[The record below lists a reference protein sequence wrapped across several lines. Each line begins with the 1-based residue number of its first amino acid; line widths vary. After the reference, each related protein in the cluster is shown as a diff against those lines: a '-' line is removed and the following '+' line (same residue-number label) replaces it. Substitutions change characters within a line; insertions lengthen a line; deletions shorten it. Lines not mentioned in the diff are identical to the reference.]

1 MIMKKK
7 KKMMS
12 GVSEIGKVRE
22 VRLGG
27 RGKKM
32 MCDGDGTNK
41 D

>member
-1 MIMKKK
+1 MIM